1 MKRQAYIKPQVRA
14 LMIQPSGVVCA
25 SLTYIEGDVNYGG
38 EGGDEEPR
46 AHINFNVWEEEED
59 NKTNSATQ
67 AMFNQESFLSV
78 LR

>member
-1 MKRQAYIKPQVRA
+1 MTHV
-14 LMIQPSGVVCA
+14 SG
-25 SLTYIEGDVNYGG
+25 DDFDYGG
-38 EGGDEEPR
+38 PGEDEEPR

-59 NKTNSATQ
+59 NKTNSAPQ